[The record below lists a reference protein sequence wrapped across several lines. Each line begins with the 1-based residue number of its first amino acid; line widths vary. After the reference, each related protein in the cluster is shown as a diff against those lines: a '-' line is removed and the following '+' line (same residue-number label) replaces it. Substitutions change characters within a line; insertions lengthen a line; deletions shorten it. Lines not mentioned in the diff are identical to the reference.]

1 MDLNLV
7 EPIADDPA
15 AAAKRLGI
23 CRAQLY
29 IELAAGRLVAR
40 KAGRRTLV
48 ERVEQNR
55 WLTALPLKGAAA

>member
-29 IELAAGRLVAR
+29 LEISAGRLVAR

>member
-1 MDLNLV
+1 MDLDLV

-29 IELAAGRLVAR
+29 LELAAGRLTAR

-55 WLTALPLKGAAA
+55 WLASLPLKGAAA